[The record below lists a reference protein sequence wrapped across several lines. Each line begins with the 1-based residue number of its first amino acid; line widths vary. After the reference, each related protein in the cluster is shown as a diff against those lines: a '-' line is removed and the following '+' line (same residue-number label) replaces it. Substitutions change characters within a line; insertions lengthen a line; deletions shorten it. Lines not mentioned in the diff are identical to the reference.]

1 MYIQRGIL
9 ILPTK
14 ISETAS
20 DTTKQLVKIRR
31 RLFVAKAAHTNA
43 FPKIANAPIRNKNIK
58 EAQREALRGG
68 LEHGYDV
75 EFSVAFVI
83 IGSLSVLR
91 YDHCFRMIL
100 HDIWEARGLYTEIQL
115 RMSKVNNSKQLIS
128 VEKSST
134 ILMQNKLR

>member
-31 RLFVAKAAHTNA
+31 RLFVAKAAHTSA

-68 LEHGYDV
+68 LEHV

-83 IGSLSVLR
+83 IGSLSALR
-91 YDHCFRMIL
+91 YDHSFRMIL
-100 HDIWEARGLYTEIQL
+100 HDIQEARGLYTEIKL